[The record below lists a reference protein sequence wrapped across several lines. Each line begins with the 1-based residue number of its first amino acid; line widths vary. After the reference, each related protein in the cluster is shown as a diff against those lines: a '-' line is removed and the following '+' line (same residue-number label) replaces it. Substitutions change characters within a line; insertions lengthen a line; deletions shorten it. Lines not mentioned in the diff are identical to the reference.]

1 MSRLINTVKIGIRKL
16 YLTYFRPFPIALVI
30 LIGTKNHS
38 ILETSTKIQF
48 YHITLNLTNT
58 KPLTN
63 WQVLISM
70 KLNLN
75 KNVNSNFHFVIQF
88 QNSSQCCLWFL
99 YANWTIFSSQH
110 RFSYPQILKLNH
122 LILIIPF
129 H

>member
-1 MSRLINTVKIGIRKL
+1 MSRLINTVKDRNEKL
-16 YLTYFRPFPIALVI
+16 YLTALVI
-30 LIGTKNHS
+30 LIGTKNHG

-48 YHITLNLTNT
+48 YHITLNLPST

-63 WQVLISM
+63 WQVFISI

-75 KNVNSNFHFVIQF
+75 KNVNLNFHFVIQF
-88 QNSSQCCLWFL
+88 QSSSLCCLWYL
-99 YANWTIFSSQH
+99 YPNWTTFPSRS

-122 LILIIPF
+122 LFLIITF